1 MASLDK
7 LAIRG
12 IRSFDDKSVAI
23 IEFYSPVTVIVG
35 HNGSGKTTIIECLKY
50 ITTGDQPPNT
60 RGGAFVHDPK
70 MANEKEVK
78 AQVRLRFFAANGT
91 RMLATRNLSVT
102 QKKTGLT
109 MKTLEGILGTADEV
123 RGKRS
128 TISTKCAEMDI
139 EIPRLL
145 GVSKSV
151 LENVIFCHQ
160 EDSYW
165 PLAEPAALKKK
176 FDDIF
181 EATKYTKALDS
192 IKSLR
197 KERVADLKAEKEK
210 LESLKLE
217 KNRAGKLRSQITT
230 LQTAIGDKDAELER
244 LTVECAQLSSSNQRF
259 YDSAVKFK
267 ETLTRV
273 EYLTRRKEDL
283 AKNAESLHKSIK
295 EIIDDEDIE
304 GKIKS
309 FEQRVSQQ
317 EGRRR
322 KLSEDLA
329 DELEGLQQYRRKH
342 AEAMTTQGR
351 LMAEKE
357 AHVRHI
363 SAREDLVHEMSS
375 KYHLRGFDHSPLENT
390 KLEDFAR
397 RLKDLLAEQHAQ
409 TFRLKSEQRSGLED
423 LDARLRKLLN
433 ERASNEQV
441 IRDAQKEIS
450 KLNQDVVNYSA
461 QMNSSRMVD
470 ADLRRV
476 GAELESEEEKQ
487 KRLYT
492 EYETANYDRALAENT
507 KEIRD
512 LQESREALERERQG
526 LMQQAD
532 SRAKL
537 SSRQQELQRK
547 KDNISTWL
555 SSIEQKFQLFIG
567 HEPAE
572 STVEAEITQGIRER
586 ESIVIEVERAS
597 ANAVAKY
604 KQVESNKIRLQQE
617 VQKKREAVQAHRRR
631 VNEGKGDFPSIDA
644 AVAAKAEELDHAK
657 SNATEATATYSLF
670 CQIRDTGVKNHK
682 CRGCDRPLTD
692 SELPAFQKYISRL
705 LERLNSKQAQQE
717 SDDNVNELMEEL
729 RILQD
734 LQRAAEDIN
743 KLDSVEIPTLVRE
756 LNAVESSLES
766 ASSQAEEADTH
777 LNRARADQ
785 RELQALKLTAAQI
798 SSASSEIVDLQRDIT
813 QLTERLSIEGT
824 ARSMDELESELRG
837 IIDRIKACEQAR
849 QDLTAEKDRT
859 LMEQRGLERRIHDLQ
874 LRQRDLQDKIKER
887 SQLDQRM
894 KDSKEAI
901 VAKEKSIEERREAV
915 SRSDLPIRTLER
927 ERSDLEKSS
936 TAEIDQS
943 TSLVNDLE
951 RNVER
956 LRTASIPIEL
966 YIRERT
972 DRQLETV
979 NHEIA
984 GMEAKITEANTAAES
999 IRTSVALLDKEV
1011 GEQSTIMSNLRDNA
1025 RLRETQRGI
1034 AEVEAEIAT
1043 HDLEEM
1049 AKARRSFD
1057 EKYNV
1062 SKEKEALANSKRSHI
1077 GGEVTSMRAQL
1088 RQLQDDIVTDYK
1100 DIDKRY
1106 TDQLITVK
1114 MSDLANNDLEKYAK
1128 ALDNAI
1134 MRYHSL
1140 KMEEVNDTMKHLW
1153 NRTYQGTD
1161 IDGIKVRSDVE
1172 GGATKRTYNYRVV
1185 MTKDQVE
1192 MDMRGRCSAGQKM
1205 LASIIIRLA
1214 LSDSFGQNCGILA
1227 LDEPTNALDA
1237 ENVEALA
1244 ASLADLINE
1253 RRNSSNFQLI
1263 VITHDEK
1270 FLQRL
1275 ATSDVMEYYW
1285 RVSRDSKQKS
1295 VIERNRIQF

>member
-1 MASLDK
+1 ASLDK

-78 AQVRLRFFAANGT
+78 AQVRLRFVAANGT

-109 MKTLEGILGTADEV
+109 MKTLEGILGTADEA
-123 RGKRS
+123 RGKVRRRS

-197 KERVADLKAEKEK
+197 KERVSDLKAEKEK

-217 KNRAGKLRSQITT
+217 KNRAGKLRSQITS
-230 LQTAIGDKDAELER
+230 LQTNIGDKEAELER
-244 LTVECAQLSSSNQRF
+244 LTVECEQLTTSNQRF
-259 YDSAVKFK
+259 YENAVKFK

-283 AKNAESLHKSIK
+283 VKNAESLHKSIK

-304 GKIKS
+304 SKIKS

-317 EGRRR
+317 EGRRAG
-322 KLSEDLA
+322 LSEDLG
-329 DELEGLQQYRRKH
+329 DELERLQVYRRKH
-342 AEAMTTQGR
+342 ADAMTAQGR

-357 AHVRHI
+357 AHVRNI
-363 SAREDLVHEMSS
+363 SSREDLVHDISS
-375 KYHLRGFDHSPLENT
+375 KHHLRGFEHGALDNT
-390 KLEDFAR
+390 KIEDFAR
-397 RLKDLLAEQHAQ
+397 RLKDLLAAQ
-409 TFRLKSEQRSGLED
+409 TAQTSRLKKTGLD
-423 LDARLRKLLN
+423 DFDTRLRKLLN
-433 ERASNEQV
+433 EKASNEQV
-441 IRDAQKEIS
+441 IRDAQKEI
-450 KLNQDVVNYSA
+450 LNQDVVNFSA
-461 QMNSSRMVD
+461 QMDSSRMID

-476 GAELESEEEKQ
+476 STELQSEEEKQ
-487 KRLYT
+487 KKLQA
-492 EYETANYDRALAENT
+492 ESDTANYDRALAE
-507 KEIRD
+507 KIKDIRA
-512 LQESREALERERQG
+512 LQESRESLERERQA

-537 SSRQQELQRK
+537 SSRQQELKRRR
-547 KDNISTWL
+547 DNINTWL
-555 SSIEQKFQLFIG
+555 SSLEQKFQQFIG
-567 HEPAE
+567 HAPEENTAE
-572 STVEAEITQGIRER
+572 SEITLGIRER
-586 ESIVIEVERAS
+586 ENVVIEAERTS

-604 KQVESNKIRLQQE
+604 KQIESAKSRLQQE
-617 VQKKREAVQAHRRR
+617 LQRKKDTIQAQKRRI
-631 VNEGKGDFPSIDA
+631 NEGKGDFTSIDV
-644 AVAAKAEELDHAK
+644 AVEAKAEELEQAK
-657 SNATEATATYSLF
+657 RYEHESVMKTLLKATRYN
-670 CQIRDTGVKNHK
+670 IGVKNHK
-682 CRGCDRPLTD
+682 CRGCDRPLSD
-692 SELPAFQKYISRL
+692 AELPAFQRHVSDFRNIPGI
-705 LERLNSKQAQQE
+705 ERQK
-717 SDDNVNELMEEL
+717 DNENVVNTLMEEL
-729 RILQD
+729 RTLQD
-734 LQRAAEDIN
+734 LQRDAVELN
-743 KLDSVEIPTLVRE
+743 KMENVEIPALVRE
-756 LNAVESSLES
+756 LNAVESSWDS
-766 ASSQAEEADTH
+766 AMSEADEVRCH

-798 SSASSEIVDLQRDIT
+798 TSALSEIVDLQRDIS
-813 QLTERLSIEGT
+813 QLTERLSIDGS
-824 ARSMDELESELRG
+824 ARPMEELESELRG
-837 IIDRIKACEQAR
+837 VIDNVKASEQAR
-849 QDLTAEKDRT
+849 QDLTAEKDHT
-859 LMEQRGLERRIHDLQ
+859 LMELRALERRIHDLQ

-887 SQLDQRM
+887 TLLEHRL
-894 KDSKEAI
+894 KDSKDSI
-901 VAKEKSIEERREAV
+901 LAKEKSIEVGKPLHE
-915 SRSDLPIRTLER
+915 LPIRTLER
-927 ERSDLEKSS
+927 ERNDFDKSS
-936 TAEIDQS
+936 TVEVDQS
-943 TSLVNDLE
+943 TSLANDLE

-956 LRTASIPIEL
+956 LRAANTPIEL
-966 YIRERT
+966 YIRERK
-972 DRQLETV
+972 DRQLETIDG
-979 NHEIA
+979 EIA
-984 GMEAKITEANTAAES
+984 DMEVKITEANTAAES

-1034 AEVEAEIAT
+1034 VEVEAEIAT
-1043 HDLEEM
+1043 HDLESM
-1049 AKARRSFD
+1049 AKARRSFED
-1057 EKYNV
+1057 KYNL

-1077 GGEVTSMRAQL
+1077 GGEVTSMKAQL
-1088 RQLQDDIVTDYK
+1088 RQLQDDLTTDYR

-1253 RRNSSNFQLI
+1253 RRNVSNFQLI